1 MEPTPPPGMNE
12 PPPPYSGSP
21 AQPPSQTII
30 VQQAAP
36 TTPTLTWYHGKQ
48 SAVLGAVQ
56 ITCGL
61 VAILFQS
68 LAIYSI
74 LYEELT
80 MVVWVF
86 YLPGVG
92 IWTGITVGE
101 ADNFIEVYIY

>member
-1 MEPTPPPGMNE
+1 MMEPQAPQGMS
-12 PPPPYSGSP
+12 YSGS
-21 AQPPSQTII
+21 PSQTII

-48 SAVLGAVQ
+48 SVVLGAVQ